1 MMRKTFK
8 RALSLVLAV
17 LVLASMAC
25 VVASANSGK
34 NVNNKLTDVITS
46 TEETN
51 TYYFYMPDAWK
62 NQYNDT
68 YVEGDES
75 SYAAGIY
82 WWEGTGNC
90 KDNLNAEGN
99 DWPGYNVTE
108 QVAPNVYVAHVP
120 TDVTTIIWNNTVNGG
135 TDNTLPEYTAAIQSK
150 NVPSEYF
157 DPDDA
162 TDEYKFFPEGTPSFD
177 GMIYVCDPEATEIND
192 FSKKATYKGSW
203 LYYYGDGKYGVQKTL
218 EEAEAANAV
227 YSNGAFP
234 VYGFRIDAKELN
246 VYTNAT
252 GTITPNKSNCTA
264 TIADETVATIEQDPI
279 TGIVTV
285 TPVKVG
291 TTTVT
296 FTYTDGTDVTTKEC
310 VITVSEPPTTIDVA
324 AAKSVYVKK
333 SVKLGAKVENGK
345 GTTTYKSSNTKIAKV
360 DSKGNVTGVKAGK
373 ATITVSNNG
382 ASEKVAVTVKNP
394 VVKIGGKTV
403 TAGKTLNTS
412 VKAKKTLKVSVSNA
426 VGKTTCK
433 TSNKKV
439 ATVTAKAIKGVKK
452 GTATIT
458 IKASGVSFK
467 AKVKVK

>member
-25 VVASANSGK
+25 VVASANSGQ
-34 NVNNKLTDVITS
+34 NVNNKLTDIITS
-46 TEETN
+46 TEGTN
-51 TYYFYMPDAWK
+51 TYYFYMPDSWK

-75 SYAAGIY
+75 SYSAGIY

-90 KDNLNAEGN
+90 EDNPNAEGN
-99 DWPGYNVTE
+99 GWPGYNVTE
-108 QVAPNVYVAHVP
+108 QVAPNVFAAHVP

-135 TDNTLPEYTAAIQSK
+135 TDNTLPEYTAAIQSS
-150 NVPSEYF
+150 NIPSEYF

-162 TDEYKFFPEGTPSFD
+162 TDTYKFFPEGTENFD
-177 GMIYVCDPEATEIND
+177 GMIYVCDPEATEINEY
-192 FSKKATYKGSW
+192 SGKATYKGSW

-218 EEAEAANAV
+218 EEAEAADAV
-227 YSNGAFP
+227 YSNGEFP
-234 VYGFRIDAKELN
+234 VYGFQISDTELT
-246 VYTNAT
+246 VYTNGT

-264 TIADETVATIEQDPI
+264 TIADETVATIAQDEV
-279 TGIVTV
+279 TGVVTV

-296 FTYTDGTDVTTKEC
+296 FTYTDGADVTTKDC
-310 VITVSEPPTTIDVA
+310 VITVKEPPTEINV

-333 SVKLGAKVENGK
+333 TVKLGAKVVNGK
-345 GTTTYKSSNTKIAKV
+345 GTTSYKSSNTKIAKV
-360 DSKGNVTGVKAGK
+360 DNKGNVTGVKAGK
-373 ATITVSNNG
+373 ATITVTNNKV
-382 ASEKVAVTVKNP
+382 SEKVTVTVKNP

-412 VKAKKTLKVSVSNA
+412 
-426 VGKTTCK
+426 
-433 TSNKKV
+433 
-439 ATVTAKAIKGVKK
+439 
-452 GTATIT
+452 
-458 IKASGVSFK
+458 
-467 AKVKVK
+467 